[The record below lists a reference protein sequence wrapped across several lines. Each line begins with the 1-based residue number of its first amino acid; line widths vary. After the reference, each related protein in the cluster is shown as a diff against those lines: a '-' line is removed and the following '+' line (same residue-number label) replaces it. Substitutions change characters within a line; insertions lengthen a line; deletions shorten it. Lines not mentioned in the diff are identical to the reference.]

1 MPGRTWQQRAQTL
14 NMQHR
19 LKTFLNHHVEMAFR
33 SRLPCRLT
41 STWHLGV
48 QYARAGESSDGLRQ
62 HLWLKCNAG
71 EAVGSVRLALTTWG
85 QRKQHLE
92 HACKC
97 GRVGSLTHRLHWMQA
112 LFRTD
117 YGTQGAEVEASC
129 LLHRFCFPAVSCW
142 VNIWSTLSRRELRGL
157 NHLSRRVRACIRISV
172 APAARMQKHR
182 EGVSATSS

>member
-1 MPGRTWQQRAQTL
+1 MHRLL

-85 QRKQHLE
+85 PRKQHLE

-129 LLHRFCFPAVSCW
+129 LCTGSAFRQSAVGSIFGQHC
-142 VNIWSTLSRRELRGL
+142 LAG
-157 NHLSRRVRACIRISV
+157 
-172 APAARMQKHR
+172 
-182 EGVSATSS
+182 SSED